1 MRESINR
8 LKKNFE
14 MNKSRIGDLER
25 VIMEGVNI
33 NEIGG
38 FEIKA
43 DTLTK
48 DGAQSRSRAFSESTD
63 DQKLKTKVIQLFR
76 EFERL
81 FGQQNVNQESVERVI
96 QNFLTEIKGRLY
108 EDVELSLRRI
118 KLEEDIKRLR
128 ENFGAAATI
137 YQQGIEQ
144 LRIDNPNIRIGM

>member
-1 MRESINR
+1 M
-8 LKKNFE
+8 
-14 MNKSRIGDLER
+14 
-25 VIMEGVNI
+25 
-33 NEIGG
+33 
-38 FEIKA
+38 
-43 DTLTK
+43 
-48 DGAQSRSRAFSESTD
+48 
-63 DQKLKTKVIQLFR
+63 
-76 EFERL
+76 
-81 FGQQNVNQESVERVI
+81 NQESVERVI